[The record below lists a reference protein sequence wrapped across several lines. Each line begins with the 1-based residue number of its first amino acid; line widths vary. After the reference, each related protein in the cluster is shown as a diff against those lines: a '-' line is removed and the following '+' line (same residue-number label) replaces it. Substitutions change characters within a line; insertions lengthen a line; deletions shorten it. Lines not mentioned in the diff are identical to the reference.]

1 MGIRAKLKK
10 FINAR
15 FMVFLNKRMPA
26 SSHQQLTNKNI
37 FILPSFFGF
46 IYLVSVFIIFLLGTN
61 YQNNLILLV
70 SYLFVSLFLTSM
82 LYSFFNLSRL
92 QFKFSSTVSAYAG
105 ESIVVPITINSKKP
119 RYDLN
124 FTFVNNK
131 PCIKSLIDKGEC
143 VVNVPYVSVKR
154 GLHNTGRLKISS
166 EYAFGLFVCWTHLDF
181 ACEVLTYPEKKVFN
195 HIKQDALDLHEEL
208 NGNTISEGGDDFGEL
223 RQYKPGESNGQIA
236 WKQLA
241 RGQGWLTKTTQQEL
255 GSTVWLTLQQ
265 LPAAPIE
272 TKLQMLCFLIL
283 DHHKS
288 NIPFGLEL
296 DNLQIEPSTGSL
308 HIKNCLQALA
318 LYGKGQSHSSYSDEA
333 KH

>member
-15 FMVFLNKRMPA
+15 FLVFLNKRMPA

-37 FILPSFFGF
+37 FILPSSFGF
-46 IYLVSVFIIFLLGTN
+46 IYLVSVFVIFLLGTN

-166 EYAFGLFVCWTHLDF
+166 EYSFGLFICWTHLDLN
-181 ACEVLTYPEKKVFN
+181 CIVTTYPAKKVFN
-195 HIKQDALDLHEEL
+195 NLTKNSLSNHEEI
-208 NGNTISEGGDDFGEL
+208 NGGRVKEGGDDFGEL
-223 RQYKPGESNGQIA
+223 REYRAGESNAQIA

-241 RGQGWLTKTTQQEL
+241 RGQGLLTKTTQEEL
-255 GSTVWLTLQQ
+255 GSTIWLSINE
-265 LPAAPIE
+265 LPASPIE
-272 TKLQMLCFLIL
+272 SKLEMLCFLIL
-283 DHHKS
+283 DHHKHG
-288 NIPFGLEL
+288 IPFGL
-296 DNLQIEPSTGSL
+296 QIDAIKVEPNIGNRHTQ
-308 HIKNCLQALA
+308 HCLSILA
-318 LYGKGQSHSSYSDEA
+318 SYKQSNNIDSGV
-333 KH
+333 K